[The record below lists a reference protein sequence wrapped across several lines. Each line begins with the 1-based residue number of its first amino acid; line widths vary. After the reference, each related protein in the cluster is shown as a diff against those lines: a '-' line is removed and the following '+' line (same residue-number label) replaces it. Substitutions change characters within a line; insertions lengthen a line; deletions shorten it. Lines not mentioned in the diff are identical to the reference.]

1 MAMSPQLTEVIKQ
14 FLENN
19 HCAKIKTLSKMKKI
33 VFALFVLIVTATSCV
48 TSLQPLVT
56 YKTAIADNRIEGT
69 WRQDGQ
75 EYVVQNVFSSDF
87 YKKNKKD
94 LEKSR
99 KENNGQLSERDKK
112 DSILFSRS
120 YMIKYSKV
128 GIQYLL
134 LGSLIKLNGRLFM
147 NFTPVDIAIIDST
160 IKEPETDLSN
170 RLNSYTIARVQF
182 TNSSIMKLDFIDGG
196 YLYDQIKAGRM
207 KIKNEIDELYD
218 TFLITASTTELQ
230 QFLEK
235 YGDDNRFFNKENSVT
250 LNRKS

>member
-1 MAMSPQLTEVIKQ
+1 
-14 FLENN
+14 
-19 HCAKIKTLSKMKKI
+19 MKKI
-33 VFALFVLIVTATSCV
+33 LFALSVLTVTASSCV

-56 YKTAIADNRIEGT
+56 YNTAIADNRIEGT

-75 EYVVQNVFSSDF
+75 EYIVQNVFNSDF

-99 KENNGQLSERDKK
+99 KENNGQLSEKDKK
-112 DSILFSRS
+112 DSVLFSRS
-120 YMIKYSKV
+120 YMIKYTKDR
-128 GIQYLL
+128 IQYLL
-134 LGSLIKLNGRLFM
+134 FGSMIKLNGRLFM
-147 NFTPVDIAIIDST
+147 NFTPVDMTITDST
-160 IKEPETDLSN
+160 NKETEIDLAN

-182 TNSSIMKLDFIDGG
+182 SNTNTMKLDFIDGG

-207 KIKNEIDELYD
+207 KIKNETDELYD
-218 TFLITASTTELQ
+218 TFLITASTMELQ

-235 YGDDNRFFNKENSVT
+235 YGDDIRFFNKENSVT